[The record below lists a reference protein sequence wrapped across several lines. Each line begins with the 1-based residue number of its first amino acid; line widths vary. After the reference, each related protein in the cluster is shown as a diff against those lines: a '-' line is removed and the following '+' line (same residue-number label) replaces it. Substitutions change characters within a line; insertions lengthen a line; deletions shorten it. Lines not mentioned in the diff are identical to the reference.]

1 MAALSDRLFLVTV
14 LVDAVA
20 MLAWAVDLAFRR
32 REVPIIRL
40 DAAPATTA
48 AAPARQLVGAGAPVR
63 DGHSLERPPSAVRAP
78 AQADGDADRW
88 GLAARAALVLTSLG
102 WLVHLATIITRG
114 LAAHRVPWG
123 NMYEFSTVVAFVAVT
138 SFLVLLVR
146 ERARWLGVFVMLPVV
161 LYLGFAGVVLYA
173 RAAPLVP
180 ALNSYWLKIHVVAAI
195 SATGMFFVSGV
206 AAILY
211 LVKLRRPSGPLM
223 SRLPTVERL
232 DRVTYGVIALA
243 FPIWTFAVIAGAIW
257 AESAW
262 GRYWGW
268 DPKETW
274 SFITWVIYAG
284 YLHARA
290 TAGGKGK
297 RAAWFAVAAFAAL
310 IINYYIVNLYIIGL
324 HSYAGVK

>member
-1 MAALSDRLFLVTV
+1 VAALSDRLFLVTV

-290 TAGGKGK
+290 TAGWKGK